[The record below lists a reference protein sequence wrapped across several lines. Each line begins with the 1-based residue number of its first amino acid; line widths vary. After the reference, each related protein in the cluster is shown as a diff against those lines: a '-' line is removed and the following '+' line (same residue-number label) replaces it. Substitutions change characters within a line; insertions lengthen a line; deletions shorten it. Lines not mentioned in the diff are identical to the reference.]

1 MAKLNKLGV
10 KNSLWNNIRAK
21 RGSGKKPTK
30 EMLAQER
37 KIKSEQSAY
46 GGYIEVN
53 PFLEQYDLGGFIGK
67 GLNAGTGANAM
78 GMAGSMLS
86 GLIPTTKKDG
96 TTSIGGSTAQGAL
109 KGFSA
114 GAALGPIGMIGGA
127 AIGGLTSLLQAK
139 QQQEAEQEALLAKQ
153 NETSR
158 NTLANMQYGV
168 ANASNLPMAMGGYTN
183 DPPNKNKQQNNG
195 ITFRDINDNPF
206 VQTAKIFDPTGF
218 SSYPDVYFAGE
229 DLYNDPSWANAGNLG
244 VNLFG
249 ALPMIGK
256 LATPAKIAKIAA
268 KTTSKATGISKGV
281 NSVIDTAPELIPFLR
296 KPTESVQNFTSK
308 YITSPLTNIN
318 PGGRSYKVDQINNV
332 NNKVDRVNLA
342 NNLSDLYSVG
352 ESIPRKSEQYNM
364 GGSINPIGQVP
375 VGDFSNFAAGGT
387 HEQNPYGGI
396 PQGYNSQGKLR
407 TVEQD
412 ESAFKFNDG
421 KYIFSN
427 RLTFE

>member
-1 MAKLNKLGV
+1 MAEMIKRRDG
-10 KNSLWNNIRAK
+10 SYSQRGLWDNIRANK
-21 RGSGKKPTK
+21 GSGKKPTK

-53 PFLEQYDLGGFIGK
+53 PFLQEYNLGGFFGK
-67 GLNAGTGANAM
+67 GMTAGTGAGIT

-86 GLIPTTKKDG
+86 GVIPTTKSDG

-109 KGFSA
+109 KGFSS

-183 DPPNKNKQQNNG
+183 DPPKKKYQESTLEN
-195 ITFRDINDNPF
+195 IIE
-206 VQTAKIFDPTGF
+206 IFDPTGI
-218 SSYPDVYFAGE
+218 SSWNDVMDSYKNTGMSSETAIE
-229 DLYNDPSWANAGNLG
+229 I
-244 VNLFG
+244 FG
-249 ALPMIGK
+249 ALPILGKAGKLGKTLLNATDLARIAASKNSKMGK
-256 LATPAKIAKIAA
+256 LAAREAA
-268 KTTSKATGISKGV
+268 TQAGVGATLFSLPYIGRGTDAVQAVQQFPS
-281 NSVIDTAPELIPFLR
+281 APILPEAPPKEVGQF
-296 KPTESVQNFTSK
+296 
-308 YITSPLTNIN
+308 
-318 PGGRSYKVDQINNV
+318 GRYAGMNY
-332 NNKVDRVNLA
+332 A
-342 NNLSDLYSVG
+342 
-352 ESIPRKSEQYNM
+352 M
-364 GGSINPIGQVP
+364 GGMLNPIMDSQ
-375 VGDFSNFAAGGT
+375 VGDFSNFATGGT

-407 TVEQD
+407 TVE
-412 ESAFKFNDG
+412 EGEAGFKFNEG

>member
-1 MAKLNKLGV
+1 MKKPPKYRTNLSPSEEIAFKVWYDQVSNYKKLNKDPDYSNQNYDYRGFW
-10 KNSLWNNIRAK
+10 KNEKELRNNILQENTDAHFIDK
-21 RGSGKKPTK
+21 YKTPGHPTFSNESMYSNDKTPGGSWSQDKNNNWYFTHSPYTANYANKTFKYLEGTGETSILNNDTIRNEMQLNKTK
-30 EMLAQER
+30 LF
-37 KIKSEQSAY
+37 
-46 GGYIEVN
+46 N

-86 GLIPTTKKDG
+86 GLIPTNKQNG
-96 TTSIGGSTAQGAL
+96 NVSVGGSTAQGAL

-168 ANASNLPMAMGGYTN
+168 ANASNLPMAMGGM
-183 DPPNKNKQQNNG
+183 
-195 ITFRDINDNPF
+195 
-206 VQTAKIFDPTGF
+206 V
-218 SSYPDVYFAGE
+218 
-229 DLYNDPSWANAGNLG
+229 
-244 VNLFG
+244 
-249 ALPMIGK
+249 
-256 LATPAKIAKIAA
+256 
-268 KTTSKATGISKGV
+268 
-281 NSVIDTAPELIPFLR
+281 
-296 KPTESVQNFTSK
+296 
-308 YITSPLTNIN
+308 
-318 PGGRSYKVDQINNV
+318 
-332 NNKVDRVNLA
+332 
-342 NNLSDLYSVG
+342 
-352 ESIPRKSEQYNM
+352 
-364 GGSINPIGQVP
+364 NPITDSK

-407 TVEQD
+407 TVE
-412 ESAFKFNDG
+412 EGEAGFKFNDG

>member
-1 MAKLNKLGV
+1 MAEMIKRRDG
-10 KNSLWNNIRAK
+10 SYSQRGLWDNIRANK
-21 RGSGKKPTK
+21 GSGKKPTK

-53 PFLEQYDLGGFIGK
+53 PFLQEYNLGGFFGK
-67 GLNAGTGANAM
+67 GMTAGTGANAM
-78 GMAGSMLS
+78 GMAGGMLS
-86 GLIPTTKKDG
+86 GLIPTTKSDG

-168 ANASNLPMAMGGYTN
+168 ANASNLPMAMGGM
-183 DPPNKNKQQNNG
+183 
-195 ITFRDINDNPF
+195 
-206 VQTAKIFDPTGF
+206 V
-218 SSYPDVYFAGE
+218 
-229 DLYNDPSWANAGNLG
+229 
-244 VNLFG
+244 
-249 ALPMIGK
+249 
-256 LATPAKIAKIAA
+256 
-268 KTTSKATGISKGV
+268 
-281 NSVIDTAPELIPFLR
+281 
-296 KPTESVQNFTSK
+296 
-308 YITSPLTNIN
+308 
-318 PGGRSYKVDQINNV
+318 
-332 NNKVDRVNLA
+332 
-342 NNLSDLYSVG
+342 
-352 ESIPRKSEQYNM
+352 
-364 GGSINPIGQVP
+364 NPIMDSQ
-375 VGDFSNFAAGGT
+375 VGDFSNFATGGT

-407 TVEQD
+407 TVE
-412 ESAFKFNDG
+412 EGEAGFKFNEG

>member
-10 KNSLWNNIRAK
+10 KNSLWNNIRAR

-46 GGYIEVN
+46 GGYIEIN

-67 GLNAGTGANAM
+67 GLNAGTGANAL

-86 GLIPTTKKDG
+86 GLIPTTKSDG

-168 ANASNLPMAMGGYTN
+168 ANASNLPMAMGG
-183 DPPNKNKQQNNG
+183 
-195 ITFRDINDNPF
+195 
-206 VQTAKIFDPTGF
+206 
-218 SSYPDVYFAGE
+218 
-229 DLYNDPSWANAGNLG
+229 
-244 VNLFG
+244 
-249 ALPMIGK
+249 M
-256 LATPAKIAKIAA
+256 
-268 KTTSKATGISKGV
+268 
-281 NSVIDTAPELIPFLR
+281 
-296 KPTESVQNFTSK
+296 
-308 YITSPLTNIN
+308 
-318 PGGRSYKVDQINNV
+318 
-332 NNKVDRVNLA
+332 
-342 NNLSDLYSVG
+342 
-352 ESIPRKSEQYNM
+352 
-364 GGSINPIGQVP
+364 INPITDSK

-412 ESAFKFNDG
+412 ESAFKFSDG